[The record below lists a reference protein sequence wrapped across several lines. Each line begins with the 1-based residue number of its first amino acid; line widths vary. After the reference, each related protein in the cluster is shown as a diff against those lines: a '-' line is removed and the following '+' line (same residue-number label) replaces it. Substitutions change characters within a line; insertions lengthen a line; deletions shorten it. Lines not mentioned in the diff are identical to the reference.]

1 MNDKDNLKELW
12 LKQTTEPP
20 LIEDIFIKFR
30 KMKRRKITVLIAV
43 NILMAIT
50 IGVIILIWMY
60 FEPKF
65 MTTKIGIIIT
75 VLGIL
80 IYLFAYNQI
89 LPNLTR
95 ISEDKNTNDFLES
108 LLKIKKRQKHHQSKM
123 LGIYFMT
130 LSVGICL
137 YLFEYVSM
145 MTLSWSIITYA
156 LTLIWIAF
164 NWFYFRPKIIQN
176 ENKKLNVIIE
186 KVEAISSPYKKRN
199 RRENQ

>member
-1 MNDKDNLKELW
+1 MNSKDNLKELW
-12 LKQTTEPP
+12 LKQTTEAPQ
-20 LIEDIFIKFR
+20 IEDIFVKLT
-30 KMKRRKITVLIAV
+30 KMKRKKITVLIAV

-65 MTTKIGIIIT
+65 ITTKIGIIIT

-80 IYLFAYNQI
+80 IYLFAYNQT
-89 LPNLTR
+89 LPNLMK
-95 ISEDKNTNDFLES
+95 INEDKNTNNFLES
-108 LLKIKKRQKHHQSKM
+108 LLKIKNRQKHLQTKM
-123 LGIYFMT
+123 LGIYFIS

-145 MTLSWSIITYA
+145 MTLPWSVIAYS

-164 NWFYFRPKIIQN
+164 NWFYLRPNIIRK
-176 ENKKLNVIIE
+176 ENKKLDIIIE
-186 KVEAISSPYKKRN
+186 KIEKISSQYRHKK
-199 RRENQ
+199 